1 MTIQKQDNMNPF
13 IKNHS
18 IIILTL
24 LLFFLWN
31 ETGFSQKWPVY
42 SQNGM
47 VVSTNRIASE
57 VGVQILKKGGNAV
70 DAAVATGFALAV
82 VNPGAGNIGGGGFMV
97 IYTADGNCQ
106 TIDYREKAPK
116 AVNPKM
122 YLDEKGNLI
131 EDSNHKGYLAVGVP
145 GTVAGFILALE
156 KFGTMPLKEIIQPAI
171 ALAEKGFPLS
181 QSHVQGYKR
190 LEKEFKKYPGSAKKF
205 FKPDGSYYQLG
216 VLWIQKDLAA
226 TLKRISRDGI
236 NGFYGGKTAE
246 IFERE
251 MKANGGL
258 ITKEDLSEY
267 RAIIRESIK
276 NSYRGYQIYSM
287 APPSSGGITLSIMLN
302 ILEGFDLNELG
313 HNSAQY
319 VHLLTEAMRRAYSN
333 RAQYLGDPVFNSD
346 MPVTQ
351 LISKDHAATLRQTI
365 DLEKASKSNPDDFA
379 WGIESEETTHFCVVD
394 KEGNAVS
401 NTFTLEYFY
410 GSRIVLNG
418 AGFLLNNEMGDFNP
432 WPGHTDTTELIGTEP
447 NLIQPGKRMLSSM
460 TPTIVVKDGKPF
472 MLIGSPGGRTIINT
486 VLQCILNVIDFD
498 MNIFEAIDAPRFHH
512 QWLPD
517 VIRLEKWGITG
528 DTIDRLKDMGH
539 RIKWYR
545 TQGRAMGI
553 IINHDIGLRMGASD
567 PRSPNGGAVGY

>member
-1 MTIQKQDNMNPF
+1 MNLF
-13 IKNHS
+13 MKHRS
-18 IIILTL
+18 VIILVFL
-24 LLFFLWN
+24 SAFLWISGHS
-31 ETGFSQKWPVY
+31 EKWPVY
-42 SQNGM
+42 AKNGM

-57 VGVQILKKGGNAV
+57 AGVEILKKGGNAI

-116 AVNPKM
+116 AAHEKL
-122 YLDEKGNLI
+122 YLDEDGNLVKNL
-131 EDSNHKGYLAVGVP
+131 NHKGYLAVGVP

-156 KFGTMPLKEIIQPAI
+156 KFGSMPLKEVMQPAI
-171 ALAEKGFPLS
+171 ALAENGFPLS
-181 QSHVQGYKR
+181 LSHVQGYKH
-190 LEKEFKKYPGSAKKF
+190 LEKEFKQYPGSAKKF
-205 FKPDGSYYQLG
+205 FKSDGSFYELG
-216 VLWIQKDLAA
+216 DLWVQKDLAA
-226 TLKRISRDGI
+226 TLKRISKDGAA
-236 NGFYGGKTAE
+236 GFYGGKTAE

-258 ITKEDLSEY
+258 ITKEDLAEY
-267 RAIIRESIK
+267 RAVIREPIK
-276 NSYRGYQIYSM
+276 NSYRDYQVYSM
-287 APPSSGGITLSIMLN
+287 PPPSSGGITLSIMLN
-302 ILEGFDLNELG
+302 ILEGFDLGELG

-319 VHLLTEAMRRAYSN
+319 IHLLTESMRRAYSN
-333 RAQYLGDPVFNSD
+333 RARYLGDPDFNPD
-346 MPVTQ
+346 MPVDK
-351 LISKDHAATLRQTI
+351 LISKDHATALRQTI
-365 DLEKASKSNPDDFA
+365 DLEKASTSDPENFA
-379 WGIESEETTHFCVVD
+379 WGLESEETTHFCVVD
-394 KEGNAVS
+394 KDGNAVS

-410 GSRIVLNG
+410 GSRIVLDG

-432 WPGHTDTTELIGTEP
+432 WPGHTDTTGLIGTKP
-447 NLIQPGKRMLSSM
+447 NLVQPGKRMLSSM
-460 TPTIVVKDGKPF
+460 TPTIVAKGGKPF

-517 VIRLEKWGITG
+517 VIRLERWGTTY
-528 DTIDRLKDMGH
+528 DTAERLEEMGH
-539 RIKWYR
+539 EIKWYQ

-553 IINHDIGLRMGASD
+553 MIDPDSGLRIGASD